1 MFASPSLDLAL
12 LDRLF
17 QKPAPG
23 STTVRC
29 TVASLGLISDVNA
42 RHHSNSS
49 LLMLQALCVGI
60 LQTLVACCKEA
71 RSECSSWTTIRRQL
85 KCAPLATWFACT
97 HDNFAGVQGRAS
109 AVCVPMKGLQ
119 LQLDCKRAAC
129 QCCIVLQ
136 HLAHTCA
143 QPVTD
148 AKCYSIWYTCTPPSS
163 HRMQPETWNPLLR
176 AAGVAELGTSS

>member
-23 STTVRC
+23 STTERC

-119 LQLDCKRAAC
+119 LRGLQARSLSVLHCAAASGTHMCTACHGC
-129 QCCIVLQ
+129 QVLQ
-136 HLAHTCA
+136 HLAHLHTA
-143 QPVTD
+143 
-148 AKCYSIWYTCTPPSS
+148 IFPSYA
-163 HRMQPETWNPLLR
+163 T
-176 AAGVAELGTSS
+176 